1 MPESGTMNYLSA
13 AGLDPRRTLEKLI
26 YPPARVMQKKKGG
39 GWEKATGTGK
49 QIAKCRKQK
58 NKEKREGSMME
69 RDTRLTQI
77 QDRDA
82 HKERRRK
89 IVEWAGVASI
99 FILGLAFGR
108 KVEDA
113 MTRQVAESAVELI
126 VQENMGKKGHIR
138 IHAADGSEMAFYG
151 EITIVPDS
159 GEVEGK

>member
-13 AGLDPRRTLEKLI
+13 VGLDPRRTLEKLR
-26 YPPARVMQKKKGG
+26 YPPARIMQKKRGG
-39 GWEKATGTGK
+39 REKATGTGK

>member
-1 MPESGTMNYLSA
+1 
-13 AGLDPRRTLEKLI
+13 
-26 YPPARVMQKKKGG
+26 
-39 GWEKATGTGK
+39 
-49 QIAKCRKQK
+49 
-58 NKEKREGSMME
+58 MME

-113 MTRQVAESAVELI
+113 MTRQVAERGTSAYMQQTGVKWRF
-126 VQENMGKKGHIR
+126 MGK
-138 IHAADGSEMAFYG
+138 
-151 EITIVPDS
+151 
-159 GEVEGK
+159 

>member
-1 MPESGTMNYLSA
+1 
-13 AGLDPRRTLEKLI
+13 
-26 YPPARVMQKKKGG
+26 
-39 GWEKATGTGK
+39 
-49 QIAKCRKQK
+49 
-58 NKEKREGSMME
+58 ME

-89 IVEWAGVASI
+89 TVEWAGVASI

-126 VQENMGKKGHIR
+126 VQENMGK
-138 IHAADGSEMAFYG
+138 MAFYG

>member
-1 MPESGTMNYLSA
+1 
-13 AGLDPRRTLEKLI
+13 
-26 YPPARVMQKKKGG
+26 
-39 GWEKATGTGK
+39 
-49 QIAKCRKQK
+49 
-58 NKEKREGSMME
+58 MME

-126 VQENMGKKGHIR
+126 VQENMGKKGHIAYMQQTGVKWR
-138 IHAADGSEMAFYG
+138 FM
-151 EITIVPDS
+151 
-159 GEVEGK
+159 GK

>member
-1 MPESGTMNYLSA
+1 
-13 AGLDPRRTLEKLI
+13 
-26 YPPARVMQKKKGG
+26 
-39 GWEKATGTGK
+39 
-49 QIAKCRKQK
+49 
-58 NKEKREGSMME
+58 ME

-159 GEVEGK
+159 GEVEGKRCPAGLADGKGMVWQQKNAGG